1 MGNKKNQKRK
11 QGEKM
16 ETKNQTLNQE
26 KIQVQEIQAPEEKTE
41 IPEKVEIQEEKTN
54 TSEEKTETP
63 EKVEDPVEVPEEKT
77 NTSEEKTETPE
88 KVEAPEEKTET
99 PELDMDV
106 IIEVGQI
113 ISDGHLLNQRHT
125 DKEVFLTIENKE
137 GKEITL
143 TYPIENFIRLAKKF
157 KVIKDKTI
165 TVIKNGDIKEFSSIN
180 EFHEFLLKEKGKE
193 KINKGLLYNLKNGKY
208 KSCYGYCL
216 YTGK

>member
-41 IPEKVEIQEEKTN
+41 IPEKVE
-54 TSEEKTETP
+54 
-63 EKVEDPVEVPEEKT
+63 VPEEKT

-88 KVEAPEEKTET
+88 
-99 PELDMDV
+99 LDIDV

-180 EFHEFLLKEKGKE
+180 EFHEFLLKQE
-193 KINKGLLYNLKNGKY
+193 NKKRK
-208 KSCYGYCL
+208 
-216 YTGK
+216 

>member
-16 ETKNQTLNQE
+16 EIKNEILNQE
-26 KIQVQEIQAPEEKTE
+26 KIQVQEIQAPEEKTNTS
-41 IPEKVEIQEEKTN
+41 EKVEAPVEAPEEKTN
-54 TSEEKTETP
+54 TSE
-63 EKVEDPVEVPEEKT
+63 KVEAPVEVPEEKT
-77 NTSEEKTETPE
+77 NTS
-88 KVEAPEEKTET
+88 EEKTET

-180 EFHEFLLKEKGKE
+180 EFHEFLLKETGKE
-193 KINKGLLYNLKNGKY
+193 KINKGLLYNLKNGKS

>member
-41 IPEKVEIQEEKTN
+41 
-54 TSEEKTETP
+54 TP
-63 EKVEDPVEVPEEKT
+63 EKVEVPEEKT

-88 KVEAPEEKTET
+88 KVEVPVEVPEEKTET

-180 EFHEFLLKEKGKE
+180 EFHEFLLKETGKE
-193 KINKGLLYNLKNGKY
+193 KINKGLLYNLKNGKS

>member
-41 IPEKVEIQEEKTN
+41 IPEKVE
-54 TSEEKTETP
+54 
-63 EKVEDPVEVPEEKT
+63 VPEEKT

-88 KVEAPEEKTET
+88 KVEVPVEVPEEKTET

-180 EFHEFLLKEKGKE
+180 EFHEFLLKETGKE
-193 KINKGLLYNLKNGKY
+193 KINKGLLYNLKNGKS

>member
-41 IPEKVEIQEEKTN
+41 
-54 TSEEKTETP
+54 TP
-63 EKVEDPVEVPEEKT
+63 EKVEVPVEVPEEKT

-88 KVEAPEEKTET
+88 KKVEASEEKTET

-180 EFHEFLLKEKGKE
+180 EFHEFLLKETGKE
-193 KINKGLLYNLKNGKY
+193 KINKGLLYNLKNGKS

>member
-41 IPEKVEIQEEKTN
+41 IPEKVEVPEGKTN

-63 EKVEDPVEVPEEKT
+63 EKVET
-77 NTSEEKTETPE
+77 
-88 KVEAPEEKTET
+88 PEEKTET

-143 TYPIENFIRLAKKF
+143 TYPIENFIRLVKKF
-157 KVIKDKTI
+157 KVIKDNTI

-180 EFHEFLLKEKGKE
+180 EFHEFLLKETGKE
-193 KINKGLLYNLKNGKY
+193 KINKGLLYNLKNGKS
-208 KSCYGYCL
+208 KSCYGY
-216 YTGK
+216 

>member
-41 IPEKVEIQEEKTN
+41 IPEK
-54 TSEEKTETP
+54 
-63 EKVEDPVEVPEEKT
+63 VEVPEEKT

-180 EFHEFLLKEKGKE
+180 EFQEFLLKETGKE
-193 KINKGLLYNLKNGKY
+193 KINKGLLYNLKNGKS

>member
-16 ETKNQTLNQE
+16 EIKNEILNQE
-26 KIQVQEIQAPEEKTE
+26 KIQAQEIQAPEEKTE
-41 IPEKVEIQEEKTN
+41 IPEKVE
-54 TSEEKTETP
+54 
-63 EKVEDPVEVPEEKT
+63 VPVEVPEEKT

-125 DKEVFLTIENKE
+125 DEEVFLTIENKE

-180 EFHEFLLKEKGKE
+180 EFHEFLLKETGKE
-193 KINKGLLYNLKNGKY
+193 KINKGLLYNLKNGKS

>member
-41 IPEKVEIQEEKTN
+41 IPEK
-54 TSEEKTETP
+54 
-63 EKVEDPVEVPEEKT
+63 VEVPEEKT

-180 EFHEFLLKEKGKE
+180 EFHEFLLKETGKE
-193 KINKGLLYNLKNGKY
+193 KINKGLLYNLKNGKS

>member
-16 ETKNQTLNQE
+16 EIKNEILNQE
-26 KIQVQEIQAPEEKTE
+26 KIQVQEIQAPEEKTNTS
-41 IPEKVEIQEEKTN
+41 EKVEA
-54 TSEEKTETP
+54 
-63 EKVEDPVEVPEEKT
+63 PVEVPEEKT
-77 NTSEEKTETPE
+77 NTSEEKTETPK

-180 EFHEFLLKEKGKE
+180 EFHEFLLKETGKE
-193 KINKGLLYNLKNGKY
+193 KINKGLLYNLKNGKS

>member
-41 IPEKVEIQEEKTN
+41 IPEKVE
-54 TSEEKTETP
+54 
-63 EKVEDPVEVPEEKT
+63 VPEEKT

-88 KVEAPEEKTET
+88 KVEVPEEKTET

-143 TYPIENFIRLAKKF
+143 TYPIENFIRLTKKF

-180 EFHEFLLKEKGKE
+180 EFHEFLLKETGKE
-193 KINKGLLYNLKNGKY
+193 KINKGLLYNLKNGKS